1 MKRRLL
7 VVLMATVFAVSSL
20 CACGEKD
27 EGRSDRGSRN
37 ERERD
42 VEEEEEEEDEDSED
56 KESPDREEKHQIAD
70 LDGDVETKPVNDDS
84 GSDDSYVEL
93 DYDYLFGS
101 AFPENFDAVDYTLRM
116 DVVMSD
122 NSGSSIS
129 LEAQRESVRTQDLEY
144 TYETQDM
151 SSDGESYNE
160 TKYEYFDIPASLHYV
175 REIQWG
181 QDTGWTV
188 TSESYSGNT
197 DTLSFATAQDT
208 LFNKKCDISLIDA
221 GPEGSYYV
229 VKSTAGNI
237 LSGEFI
243 DMLSDATSIMGTASM
258 DDVPTVVYLV
268 RGSMNLDRIEVEYPT
283 GPVTISGEQINID
296 RFDFTL
302 SFKFNNDVDV
312 PTIPAEAQ
320 NASWDSYGQQPGEFD
335 PSIVMNDD
343 LDSSEL
349 SSLIYTVNGKSLVVP
364 ASESDL
370 NAIGFTAEKNP
381 GTSTVIT
388 FEKESSNLFITATK
402 YSSDPKYTGVAFSV
416 FNYDKLLDVTVSY
429 AGVTMGE
436 TSIDDVIAAFGKPD
450 YDYTSS
456 SSDYRS
462 VEYYV
467 NNNKNTIT
475 FQSGVGAKGIVT
487 YINVR

>member
-7 VVLMATVFAVSSL
+7 VVLMAAVFAVSSL

-27 EGRSDRGSRN
+27 EGKSDRGSRN
-37 ERERD
+37 ERER
-42 VEEEEEEEDEDSED
+42 EEEEEDEEEEDSDD
-56 KESPDREEKHQIAD
+56 KESPDKEEEHQIAD
-70 LDGDVETKPVNDDS
+70 LDGDVETKPANDNS
-84 GSDDSYVEL
+84 GSDDNYVEL
-93 DYDYLFGS
+93 DYNYLFGN
-101 AFPENFDAVDYTLRM
+101 AFPKNFDAVDYTLRM
-116 DVVMSD
+116 DIVMSD
-122 NSGSSIS
+122 NSGSSLN
-129 LEAQRESVRTQDLEY
+129 LEAQRETVRTQDLEY
-144 TYETQDM
+144 IYETQDM

-197 DTLSFATAQDT
+197 DTLSFVTAQDT
-208 LFNKKCDISLIDA
+208 LFNKNCDVSLMDA

-229 VKSTAGNI
+229 IKSTAGNI
-237 LSGEFI
+237 LSDEFI
-243 DMLSDATSIMGTASM
+243 DMLSEATSMMGTMSM
-258 DDVPTVVYLV
+258 NDAPTVVYLIKD
-268 RGSMNLDRIEVEYPT
+268 SMNLDRIEVEYPT

-302 SFKFNNDVDV
+302 GFKFNNNVNV
-312 PTIPAEAQ
+312 PTIPAEAR
-320 NASWDSYGQQPGEFD
+320 NASSDSSGQQPGESD
-335 PSIVMNDD
+335 HIVIMDDD

-349 SSLIYTVNGKSLVVP
+349 SSLTYTVDGKSLVVP

-381 GTSTVIT
+381 SVSTAIT
-388 FEKESSNLFITATK
+388 FEKENSNLFITAAK
-402 YSSDPKYTGVAFSV
+402 YSSDPKYTSVAFSV
-416 FNYDKLLDVTVSY
+416 SNYDKLLDVTVSY
-429 AGVTMGE
+429 AGVTIGK
-436 TSIDDVIAAFGKPD
+436 TTIDDVIAAFGDPD